1 MTIESKS
8 ESQNTESD
16 FPRELKS
23 IVAKETFPE
32 NLVRLAIEYSIF
44 VVLYFLLMGRHT
56 NYENTAFFVYGIT
69 LLLVTIIPSDS
80 VTSVLSSLKA
90 AAGRQAD
97 HGWVTRL
104 NAEQVTV
111 WRTQMI
117 FSLGF
122 TCMGIGLIWWLMPV
136 FGGLPLWMVLVCI
149 FLLNLIL
156 IQGVVK
162 LTFNRLFTQFS
173 IPIDTCRKQTPFK
186 PNEDSLCLTVLGL
199 WFPGLVAASL
209 LVVVKT
215 ADESVFV
222 MGAHD
227 LTDYAFSVASAA
239 YIFGL
244 WCFYGG
250 QEFVKHACG
259 FLSESI
265 PVKYEISIPD
275 WVFLLHLA
283 SVSVYLI
290 LFGIGFVFDAGYW
303 LSVFICSVLVIA
315 SGCMGLVMGVI
326 WRIPQH
332 KTSVSKPDRE
342 GGRLKLD

>member
-1 MTIESKS
+1 
-8 ESQNTESD
+8 
-16 FPRELKS
+16 
-23 IVAKETFPE
+23 
-32 NLVRLAIEYSIF
+32 
-44 VVLYFLLMGRHT
+44 
-56 NYENTAFFVYGIT
+56 
-69 LLLVTIIPSDS
+69 
-80 VTSVLSSLKA
+80 
-90 AAGRQAD
+90 
-97 HGWVTRL
+97 
-104 NAEQVTV
+104 
-111 WRTQMI
+111 
-117 FSLGF
+117 
-122 TCMGIGLIWWLMPV
+122 
-136 FGGLPLWMVLVCI
+136 
-149 FLLNLIL
+149 
-156 IQGVVK
+156 
-162 LTFNRLFTQFS
+162 
-173 IPIDTCRKQTPFK
+173 
-186 PNEDSLCLTVLGL
+186 
-199 WFPGLVAASL
+199 
-209 LVVVKT
+209 
-215 ADESVFV
+215 

-332 KTSVSKPDRE
+332 KTRVSKPDRE